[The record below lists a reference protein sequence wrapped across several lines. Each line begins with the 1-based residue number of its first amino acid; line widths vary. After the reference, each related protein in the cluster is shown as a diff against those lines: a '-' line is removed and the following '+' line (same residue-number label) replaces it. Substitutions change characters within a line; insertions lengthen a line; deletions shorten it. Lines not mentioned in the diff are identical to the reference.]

1 MKKFL
6 SVAIVAFVL
15 LSAISVG
22 LVNAQNTPVQS
33 TSGDSAVSAQ
43 DAPIRVGSKQ
53 FTEQIVLGQLIVIA
67 LTDAGYE
74 VEDMTNLG
82 STNVNRE
89 ALLNA
94 EIDVYP
100 EYNGTAITNYFN
112 DFDWVEIPD
121 GTAGN
126 AYLSYA
132 LVSAYDAAINDLIW
146 LRPFPANNT
155 YALAVK
161 TDFAE
166 ENGVFTAQDLA
177 DYANDGGDVMLST
190 GDEFAQRPDGLA
202 AFEETYGF
210 DLTDGQMTVIAGA
223 TPAQTSRALNE
234 DEANVAMVYGT
245 DGALLTYD
253 FVVLSDEL
261 GAQPV
266 YQAAP
271 VFRGDIIRANPEIAG
286 ILNPIFGLLDNDTM
300 QELNARVEVQ
310 GEDASAVATDFLQTN
325 GFID

>member
-33 TSGDSAVSAQ
+33 TSSDSSVSAQ

-112 DFDWVEIPD
+112 DFDWVEIPE

-132 LVSAYDAAINDLIW
+132 LTSAYDAAINDLIW

-161 TDFAE
+161 TAFAE
-166 ENGVFTAQDLA
+166 ENGVYSAQDLA
-177 DYANDGGDVMLST
+177 DYANDGGEVMLST

-210 DLTDGQMTVIAGA
+210 DLTDDQMTVIAGA

-253 FVVLSDEL
+253 FVVLTDEL

-271 VFRGDIIRANPEIAG
+271 VFRGDVIRANPEIAG

-310 GEDASAVATDFLQTN
+310 GEDAADVAADFLSTN

>member
-22 LVNAQNTPVQS
+22 FVNAQNTPVQS

-112 DFDWVEIPD
+112 DFDWVNIPE

-132 LVSAYDAAINDLIW
+132 LTSAYDAAINDLIW

-161 TDFAE
+161 TSFAE
-166 ENGVFTAQDLA
+166 ENGIFSAQDLA
-177 DYANDGGDVMLST
+177 DYANDGGEVMLST

-210 DLTDGQMTVIAGA
+210 DLTDDQMTVIAGA

-253 FVVLSDEL
+253 FVVLTDEL

-300 QELNARVEVQ
+300 QELNARVEVE
-310 GEDASAVATDFLQTN
+310 GEDAAAVATDFLQTN

>member
-1 MKKFL
+1 MKRFL
-6 SVAIVAFVL
+6 SITIVALIL
-15 LSAISVG
+15 LSIVSVG
-22 LVNAQNTPVQS
+22 LVSAQNIPTP
-33 TSGDSAVSAQ
+33 TDSGAESVHGQ

-53 FTEQIVLGQLIVIA
+53 FTEQIVLGQLIVVA

-100 EYNGTAITNYFN
+100 EYTGTAVTNYFN
-112 DFDWVEIPD
+112 DVEWVTIPD
-121 GTAGN
+121 GAAGN
-126 AYLSYA
+126 AYLSYT
-132 LVSAYDAAINDLIW
+132 LSSAYDAAINDLVW

-155 YALAVK
+155 YALAIK
-161 TDFAE
+161 TDFADA
-166 ENGVFTAQDLA
+166 NGIHSAQDFS
-177 DYANDGGDVMLST
+177 DYVNDSGEVMLST

-210 DLTDGQMTVIAGA
+210 DLSDDQMTIIAGA

-271 VFRGDIIRANPEIAG
+271 VFRGEIIRSNPEIAG

-310 GEDASAVATDFLQTN
+310 GEDATAVAEDFLRAN
-325 GFID
+325 GFIE

>member
-1 MKKFL
+1 MKRLFTG
-6 SVAIVAFVL
+6 AIVVFL
-15 LSAISVG
+15 LVSVISVG
-22 LVNAQNTPVQS
+22 LATATNAPLENTNSDASV
-33 TSGDSAVSAQ
+33 DRQ

-53 FTEQIVLGQLIVIA
+53 FTEQIVLGQLIVVA
-67 LTDAGYE
+67 LTDAGFD
-74 VEDMTNLG
+74 VEDLTNLG

-89 ALLNA
+89 SLLNA

-112 DFDWVEIPD
+112 DFDWIEIPD

-132 LVSAYDAAINDLIW
+132 LVSTYDAAINDLIW

-155 YALAVK
+155 YALAIK

-166 ENGVFTAQDLA
+166 ANGIFSAQDLA
-177 DYANDGGDVMLST
+177 DFVNDGGEVHLST

-202 AFEETYGF
+202 AFEDTYGF
-210 DLTDGQMTVIAGA
+210 DLTEDQMTIIAGG

-234 DEANVAMVYGT
+234 DEASIAMVYGT

-253 FVVLSDEL
+253 FVVLTDEL

-271 VFRGDIIRANPEIAG
+271 VFRGDVIRANPEIAG

-310 GEDASAVATDFLQTN
+310 GKDAAAVAEDFLRTN
-325 GFID
+325 GFIE